1 MLNQRVGG
9 GAAVGVFTVASS
21 CHQPRHSTF
30 QLCLIL
36 NRLTT
41 GSKTYP
47 CVSIVGETAQCSK
60 YIGIPR
66 NSLFTFAVYLQALCI
81 KKN

>member
-1 MLNQRVGG
+1 MCEYF
-9 GAAVGVFTVASS
+9 A
-21 CHQPRHSTF
+21 
-30 QLCLIL
+30 
-36 NRLTT
+36 
-41 GSKTYP
+41 
-47 CVSIVGETAQCSK
+47 GETAQCSK